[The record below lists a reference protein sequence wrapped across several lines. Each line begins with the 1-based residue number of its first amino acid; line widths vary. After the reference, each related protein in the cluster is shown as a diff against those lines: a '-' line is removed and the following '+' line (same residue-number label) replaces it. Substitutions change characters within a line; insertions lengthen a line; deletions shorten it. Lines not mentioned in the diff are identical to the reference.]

1 MKSVEQYPEY
11 QVESGNIQFLT
22 RKEHLEAHDGSW
34 QNPTNWFFDP
44 ISKEKIDFGDG
55 PFIPCKTFDLRNP
68 VPLDFLRSGVVGE
81 QHQKVCRSGKANGSE
96 PHQASCARMD
106 IVSRRRYGFDDATQI
121 YEADEADAAQTAP
134 TAAETAI
141 ML

>member
-55 PFIPCKTFDLRNP
+55 PFIPCKTFDLSNP

-81 QHQKVCRSGKANGSE
+81 TDDYSAQKGIMIEPVDETHEESKNNGE
-96 PHQASCARMD
+96 VGNNGDRPPHRDGEGGQP
-106 IVSRRRYGFDDATQI
+106 
-121 YEADEADAAQTAP
+121 ADR
-134 TAAETAI
+134 AEG
-141 ML
+141 